1 MTIDGTP
8 VVDPVTGEPAISGT
22 AQVGYTLTAD
32 TSAITGIA
40 MPGEFSYQ
48 WIVVDGGT
56 ETDIDGATSSTY
68 TLTSADAG
76 KQIKV
81 RVSFADDAGE
91 NQQVTSA
98 ATPAVAAADATI
110 TIAADAEKATG
121 KIDWVH
127 YTLSRDGNTASA
139 VTVPVTFEGFA
150 GNDWNLDAARR
161 AHQAK
166 FEVGNATAT
175 LSVRLGTGVRSLGFS
190 NTATLSRTLT
200 ARLGVWRRADDVRRV
215 MGTCATASCGY
226 VCSTQPQRC
235 SDPRRLWV
243 ILTRYCQIKAYC
255 RIKAAVLWFV
265 ACSYALLA
273 VDRQN
278 PGIRCARRHEG
289 SYDE

>member
-1 MTIDGTP
+1 MSDGVNECAAAYTMTIDGTP

-32 TSAITGIA
+32 TSAITGNG

-98 ATPAVAAADATI
+98 ATPAVAAADA
-110 TIAADAEKATG
+110 EKATG

-127 YTLSRDGNTASA
+127 YTLSRDGDTASA

-161 AHQAK
+161 THQAK

-175 LSVRLGTGVRSLGFS
+175 LSVRLGPASAASASPT
-190 NTATLSRTLT
+190 
-200 ARLGVWRRADDVRRV
+200 RRR
-215 MGTCATASCGY
+215 
-226 VCSTQPQRC
+226 
-235 SDPRRLWV
+235 
-243 ILTRYCQIKAYC
+243 
-255 RIKAAVLWFV
+255 
-265 ACSYALLA
+265 
-273 VDRQN
+273 
-278 PGIRCARRHEG
+278 
-289 SYDE
+289 